1 MSKLFIV
8 LITILVIVLFT
19 KACYAQQQTT
29 AADKAAIEQVL
40 DKFMQSIIKKDTA
53 TFVSLFASHIPIAW
67 VDVQSRETLAIAQ
80 KTNAKAA
87 AIEHDDYKNFVR
99 YIGTSKDALEE
110 KFYNVK
116 IRTDGLL
123 ASVSFDY
130 SFWSNNKKENR
141 GQENWELVFDGNN
154 WKIAGVYYSYI
165 LESVTKQP

>member
-1 MSKLFIV
+1 
-8 LITILVIVLFT
+8 
-19 KACYAQQQTT
+19 
-29 AADKAAIEQVL
+29 
-40 DKFMQSIIKKDTA
+40 
-53 TFVSLFASHIPIAW
+53 
-67 VDVQSRETLAIAQ
+67 
-80 KTNAKAA
+80 
-87 AIEHDDYKNFVR
+87 VR

-130 SFWSNNKKENR
+130 SFWSNNKKKNR

-154 WKIAGVYYSYI
+154 WKIAGAYYSYI